1 MKQQYITVTE
11 FKAKCLALLTEIDEH
26 GGSITVTKRGR
37 PVAKISPAAKPKK
50 LDYME
55 NAWKGLVEIKDD
67 MTPLDWGDFPR
78 TFESLN
84 KRKRKAG

>member
-1 MKQQYITVTE
+1 MSHKVVTATE
-11 FKAKCLALLTEIDEH
+11 FKAKCLALLREIEEH

-37 PVAKISPAAKPKK
+37 PVAKIGPAKLKK
-50 LDYME
+50 SDYLKG
-55 NAWKGLVEIKDD
+55 AWKGLVEIGDI

-78 TFESLN
+78 TFESLS